1 MERTVKGWRRP
12 SCCPPPGVLLTYN
25 DVPVR
30 RTAHGASLSGF
41 DLLEAAVPEAKGA
54 GAYWERAT
62 EPDFA
67 QA

>member
-1 MERTVKGWRRP
+1 MERMVKGWRRP
-12 SCCPPPGVLLTYN
+12 SCCPTPGALFMYN

-30 RTAHGASLSGF
+30 RTAYGASPSSF
-41 DLLEAAVPEAKGA
+41 DLLEAVPEAKGA
-54 GAYWERAT
+54 GVCWEQAT

>member
-1 MERTVKGWRRP
+1 MD
-12 SCCPPPGVLLTYN
+12 N

-41 DLLEAAVPEAKGA
+41 DLLEAAVPEAKRA
-54 GAYWERAT
+54 RVYWERAT